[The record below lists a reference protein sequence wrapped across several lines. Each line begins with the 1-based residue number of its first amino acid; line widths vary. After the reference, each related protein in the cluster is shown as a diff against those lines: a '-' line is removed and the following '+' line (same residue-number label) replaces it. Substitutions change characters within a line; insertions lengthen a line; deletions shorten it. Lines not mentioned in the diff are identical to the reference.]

1 MINLKQAVAEFIR
14 EEEGLTVVEYA
25 IAGGLIG
32 LAVAAAFTNLGA
44 QVQIAIERLVAVLT
58 AANANA
64 P

>member
-1 MINLKQAVAEFIR
+1 MINLKKAVAKFIR

-32 LAVAAAFTNLGA
+32 LAVATSFTNLGA
-44 QVQIAIERLVAVLT
+44 EVQEAIERLVAVLT
-58 AANANA
+58 AANDNA